1 MNAVL
6 AIIADG
12 GRAIVLI
19 YREAGRNKLISYS
32 LYNFMLNPSMVATSN
47 PLQRGSR
54 GWGMFLHQNH
64 AARWENG
71 SSWWGCLCDVCFAS
85 IKSSE
90 REFYVPVGTHLGVK
104 LLKLE
109 KVIINNVY

>member
-90 REFYVPVGTHLGVK
+90 REFYVPAGTQLGVK

-109 KVIINNVY
+109 KVIINNFY